1 VAGNSFKSPLQS
13 IPLTREDMGPLLAVV
28 AIALVFHVLPAVMA
42 SRATGLPVRALS
54 VYFDGHMY
62 IEIAKSFPLP
72 YPPESFD
79 YMGHAPGY
87 PALIYL
93 GRLLTPSA
101 LIDWGR
107 LALMASWLP
116 AALAAGA
123 FYMVC
128 RCVGERPFWPS
139 VLFAVANPR
148 WATLA
153 ASAHSEPLA
162 MLAATLC
169 LAAYLNGRLALSM
182 VLLAWASLCRF
193 PAILLGLPL
202 AVGVLVQ
209 RRDVRLRSF
218 VLLSLPLLAFGL
230 WNLYL
235 SVRAPNFQG
244 LYASHRITGEFAF
257 TWPFLALFDY
267 TRWLFGWGTFAQI
280 MGNPAGGPVVMAAA
294 VYLLSV
300 VVGFRR
306 RERPLW
312 VLPLW
317 VLVIVLFHGS
327 LSGLTWDFTRLAILA
342 WPASLLIL
350 WRWVG
355 TRASTAVLIAICV
368 VLAGYSFWAAAR
380 DIPGAVAFQTSRQ
393 PFLADAIVRL
403 SSDQPGWVDFRALI
417 HKATDGLKVAPGAH

>member
-1 VAGNSFKSPLQS
+1 VAGNSFKSPLQP
-13 IPLTREDMGPLLAVV
+13 IAVTREDVGPLLAVV
-28 AIALVFHVLPAVMA
+28 AVALAFHVLPTVLGA
-42 SRATGLPVRALS
+42 RTTELPVRALS
-54 VYFDGHMY
+54 VYFDGHLY

-101 LIDWGR
+101 LVDWGG

-123 FYMVC
+123 FYLVC
-128 RCVGERPFWPS
+128 KGVGERPFWPS

-162 MLAATLC
+162 MLAVTLC
-169 LAAYLNGRLALSM
+169 LAAYLHGRLALAM
-182 VLLAWASLCRF
+182 VLLASASLCRF

-202 AVGVLVQ
+202 AIGVLVQ

-218 VLLSLPLLAFGL
+218 VLISLPLLAFGL

-235 SVRAPNFQG
+235 SMRAPNFQG
-244 LYASHRITGEFAF
+244 LYASHRVTGAFEF
-257 TWPFLALFDY
+257 TWPFLALFNY
-267 TRWLFGWGTFAQI
+267 TRWFFGWGTFAQI
-280 MGNPAGGPVVMAAA
+280 MGNPSGGPAVMAAA

-327 LSGLTWDFTRLAILA
+327 LSDLSWDFSRLAILA

-350 WRWVG
+350 WRWAG
-355 TRASTAVLIAICV
+355 RRASTAVLIAICV
-368 VLAGYSFWAAAR
+368 VLAGYSFWAAILHIRA
-380 DIPGAVAFQTSRQ
+380 AVAFQTLHQ
-393 PFLADAIVRL
+393 PFLVDKIAQL
-403 SSDQPGWVDFRALI
+403 GSDEPSWVDFRALY
-417 HKATDGLKVAPGAH
+417 HKAPMD